1 MMTKGEFSAYVADHI
16 KEYLPAEYGEAEI
29 TIRPMRKNND
39 VEMTDLLIKVPEKS
53 VTPLIHL
60 DELYGAY
67 ADGEIQMENVLEKI
81 ASLRQEKDSQE
92 MEARVHGFEDYG
104 NVKESLQI
112 RICDPERNGGRLEDL
127 VSTRQGDFAAVYHVN
142 LGKNEKEIASVA
154 VTKEM
159 ADMWGVTAEDL
170 HRDALAADFMQR
182 PVLNNLPDLISGLFQ
197 GEEPKNLLDVDG
209 EKGKEFLESSEL
221 PVPMFCLTNE
231 DRCFAASL
239 ILDGELMKSVGKVLG
254 EDLYVLPSSIH
265 EVLIVPVSAVDGYA
279 GLQQIVTEINEEMV
293 AEEEIL
299 SDKVQYYD
307 REAAVLENAQAR
319 EERIEKEKAS
329 EQEKEPKS
337 VLKLLAEKKEQC
349 AKAAE
354 KAAPVAPGRNL
365 QPAL

>member
-16 KEYLPAEYGEAEI
+16 KEYLPAEYGEADI

-92 MEARVHGFEDYG
+92 MASRVHGFEDYG

-112 RICDPERNGGRLEDL
+112 RICDPERNGGRLEEL

-142 LGKNEKEIASVA
+142 LGNNEKEVVSVA

-159 ADMWGVTAEDL
+159 ADMWEVTAEEL
-170 HRDALAADFMQR
+170 HRDALAADFMKR
-182 PVLNNLPDLISGLFQ
+182 PVLNSVSELLFNEHQ
-197 GEEPKNLLDVDG
+197 DGELENLLYADS
-209 EKGKEFLESSEL
+209 EKREELFELSEMT
-221 PVPMFCLTNE
+221 VPLFCLTNE
-231 DRCFAASL
+231 DRCFAASM

-265 EVLIVPVSAVDGYA
+265 EVLLVPASYVDGYA
-279 GLQQIVTEINEEMV
+279 ELQQIVTEINEEMV